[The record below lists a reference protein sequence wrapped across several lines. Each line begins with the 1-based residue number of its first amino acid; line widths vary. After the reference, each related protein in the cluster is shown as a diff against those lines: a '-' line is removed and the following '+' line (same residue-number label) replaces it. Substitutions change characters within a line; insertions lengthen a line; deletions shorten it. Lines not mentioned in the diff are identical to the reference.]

1 MINLKAIAITGG
13 AAFLAGTFGGGIV
26 MHKLMWGKA
35 QADKLK
41 VSEASLEAASAALDG
56 SKAQAKKAAE
66 TAQKEAQARSE
77 AEARLSR
84 AYQDNAILAQ
94 SRASTTTRIIERGDE
109 IGQELKGANPCI
121 YEPWPDK
128 LWDYAFDSD
137 AAKDLL
143 SPPVGGYPQGNE
155 SFIP

>member
-26 MHKLMWGKA
+26 MHKVMWGKS

-41 VSEASLEAASAALDG
+41 VSEASLKAATTALDG
-56 SKAQAKKAAE
+56 SKAQAIKAAE
-66 TAQKEAQARSE
+66 TAQKESQARSE

-94 SRASTTTRIIERGDE
+94 SRASTTTRILERGNE
-109 IGQELKGANPCI
+109 IGEELKGDNPCI
-121 YEPWPDK
+121 YEPWP
-128 LWDYAFDSD
+128 LRLREYAFDSNS
-137 AAKDLL
+137 AKDLFGT
-143 SPPVGGYPQGNE
+143 PIGGYPQGD
-155 SFIP
+155 